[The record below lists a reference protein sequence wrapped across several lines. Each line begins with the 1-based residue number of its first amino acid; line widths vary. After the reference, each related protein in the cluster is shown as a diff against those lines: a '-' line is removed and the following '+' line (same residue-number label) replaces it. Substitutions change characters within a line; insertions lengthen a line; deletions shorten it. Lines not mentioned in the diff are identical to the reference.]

1 METLIS
7 ATGSA
12 LNAPN
17 HVVIT
22 TQIEDSKVVNEEQ
35 TKYEDSD
42 ELQEEFKQVF
52 EVIFDHFKQTF
63 EDLLDENDHKELG
76 KNLSRMNNKST
87 KILSKFSSLKTKL
100 KESLDRRSIKAKQQ
114 KIDIKLANDH
124 KSFDEIIENMKFLIQ
139 DSEEIERLN
148 EEILEKTALKK
159 MVKDELFVINSML
172 ARLDQESGLSDLK
185 RKLLELKSNT

>member
-1 METLIS
+1 MS
-7 ATGSA
+7 
-12 LNAPN
+12 
-17 HVVIT
+17 
-22 TQIEDSKVVNEEQ
+22 
-35 TKYEDSD
+35 
-42 ELQEEFKQVF
+42 FF
-52 EVIFDHFKQTF
+52 
-63 EDLLDENDHKELG
+63 
-76 KNLSRMNNKST
+76 
-87 KILSKFSSLKTKL
+87 LKTKL